1 MGFARKVGS
10 GVKSFFYEPYQ
21 GIDNVSIASFDCLPG
36 YCSDIMCHGRDM
48 TEYEGV
54 RIRYDGFMMKILI
67 PCEISSSLT

>member
-21 GIDNVSIASFDCLPG
+21 GIQNVSIASFECLSG
-36 YCSDIMCHGRDM
+36 RCSDTVFNRREM

-54 RIRYDGFMMKILI
+54 RV
-67 PCEISSSLT
+67 